1 MREVGASIDAAERV
15 LLGELRYPNQRFG
28 VELAWDERGQPHVS
42 PQAVPV
48 FPRVTSPAQ
57 VPDADGRMPRRRLDF
72 EPDCRHARRHS
83 EIYRRGDRPWLR
95 TVAVTGTLLAVGGAL
110 FVLSG
115 QWRGSRSY
123 GPQVKESHESS
134 RDWNCRPRSDPPSPP
149 PRCSPARSPAVAGAS
164 G

>member
-1 MREVGASIDAAERV
+1 MREVGASIDAAEWV
-15 LLGELRYPNQRFG
+15 LLGELDRGANQLKGKDRPMVLPADKLPTELRYPNQRLG

-72 EPDCRHARRHS
+72 EPDRRHARRHN
-83 EIYRRGDRPWLR
+83 EIYRRGGRPWLR

-110 FVLSG
+110 FVHSG
-115 QWRGSRSY
+115 QWWGL
-123 GPQVKESHESS
+123 
-134 RDWNCRPRSDPPSPP
+134 
-149 PRCSPARSPAVAGAS
+149 ARTARR
-164 G
+164 